1 MTRQLIEATDEEV
14 ALEWLHDN
22 GRTDGLPVVIP
33 TAARVDRMVLASGI
47 DGSLDVGP
55 MGPGNGATTI
65 EAIATNAVMAGCR
78 PDDMPVVLATVQA
91 IMQTPFDLTE
101 VQGTTHSIAPLSI
114 VCGPIAE
121 TLGISSGFGAL
132 GPGHRA
138 NASIGRAVRLCMM
151 NIGGARPGVSD
162 MALLGHGGKFS
173 FCMAEDTVSS
183 PWEPLHTSLGYAA
196 EDSAVIVVGTEAPHS
211 AVFVADADDP
221 TSTDRLL
228 DTVAAVIANVG
239 SNNAYFRC
247 GSVAVAFNPEH
258 VGVLEAAELSRSD
271 VQQQLFERAT
281 NTRATLARLN
291 PAFAGRGQ
299 PDDTIRAVA
308 DPNDLLVFVAGGPG
322 LYTSVFPS
330 WGAGGHNNPIVSHP
344 ITTDLACEIP
354 TFAPDHASPSNG
366 ATP

>member
-1 MTRQLIEATDEEV
+1 MTRSLIDATDEET

-22 GRTDGLPVVIP
+22 DRTDGLPVVIP
-33 TAARVDRMVLASGI
+33 TPARADRMVLASGI
-47 DGSLDVGP
+47 DGSLDLGP
-55 MGPGNGATTI
+55 MGPGNGAATI

-91 IMQTPFDLTE
+91 IMQTAFDLTE

-121 TLGISSGFGAL
+121 TLGISGGFGAL

-162 MALLGHGGKFS
+162 MALLGHGGKFA

-183 PWEPLHTSLGYAA
+183 PWEPLHTSLGYRA
-196 EDSAVIVVGTEAPHS
+196 EDNAVIVVGVEAPHS
-211 AVFVADADDP
+211 AVFVSDADDP
-221 TSTDRLL
+221 NSTDRLL
-228 DTVAAVIANVG
+228 NSVAAVIANVG
-239 SNNAYFRC
+239 SNNAYFRG
-247 GSVAVAFNPEH
+247 GSIAVAFNPEH
-258 VGVLEAAELSRSD
+258 VAVLEAANLTRSE

-281 NTRATLARLN
+281 NTRATLTRLN
-291 PAFAGRGQ
+291 PTFAGKGD
-299 PDDTIRAVA
+299 PDDAIRAIA
-308 DPNDLLVFVAGGPG
+308 DPSHILVFVAGGAG

-330 WGAGGHNNPIVSHP
+330 WAAGAHGNPIVSHP
-344 ITTDLACEIP
+344 ISTDLACEIP
-354 TFAPDHASPSNG
+354 TLSSSNDAPNG
-366 ATP
+366 ANA